1 MGLDGKASDLS
12 LLESMLL
19 RLIFFFF
26 AAYEQTLKK
35 IRKPLFIYFHF

>member
-19 RLIFFFF
+19 RLIFFF